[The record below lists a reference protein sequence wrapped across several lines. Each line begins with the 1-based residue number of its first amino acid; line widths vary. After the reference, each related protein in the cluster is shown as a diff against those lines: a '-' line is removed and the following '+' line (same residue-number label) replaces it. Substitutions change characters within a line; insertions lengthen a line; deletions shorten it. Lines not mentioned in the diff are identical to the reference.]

1 MPGCITLSFFLYIN
15 SSELLNNFY
24 SLPLMNKALIL
35 LIVFLH
41 TALPILA
48 DKKMS
53 TKDLWREIQQSEEY
67 IYGVGQGSTIKDAS
81 QMALEELVASISTN
95 VESNYNYRIAST
107 DGGIEGPTSSV
118 DINSMVKTYS
128 RMTLSNTKQ
137 LVLSA
142 EKDKMQTVVR
152 YMTRADLQEMF
163 RKRGEKVKEYVKIAR
178 RAAKNGQVDRALRNY
193 YWALALL
200 VSYPDGSQLQI
211 DDDDFNLQYAHT
223 WIPTQMKEI
232 FKRISLTPGTLT
244 EDTDLGEKILPIT
257 VTYQG
262 SPTDEITFS
271 CTDGNIAEVGPFT
284 PRDGK
289 ATLYLP
295 IETQEK
301 KLIANISYSGK
312 AESAI
317 DPELADVIDAAQFL
331 KFKEAELPLGRAI
344 VSATTAKQ
352 PVKEETVA
360 TVNPIKEPAAEP
372 IKEQESPVA
381 EPSQETPAL
390 AIAAKVS
397 TQPISASSNLYT
409 YRGETVDGKPDGS
422 GVMTFKASGTFD
434 GVTVSEGDYMEGE
447 FYAGHIYIVNHY
459 DRGGNLKQG
468 NIIKGM

>member
-1 MPGCITLSFFLYIN
+1 M
-15 SSELLNNFY
+15 
-24 SLPLMNKALIL
+24 A
-35 LIVFLH
+35 
-41 TALPILA
+41 LA

-107 DGGIEGPTSSV
+107 DGGVEGPTSSV

-178 RAAKNGQVDRALRNY
+178 RAAKNHQVDRALRNY

-223 WIPTQMKEI
+223 WIPTQMREI
-232 FKRISLTPGTLT
+232 FKQISLTPGTLT
-244 EDTDLGEKILPIT
+244 EDTALGEKILPIT

-271 CTDGNIAEVGPFT
+271 CTDGTIAEVGPFT

-301 KLIANISYSGK
+301 KLVAYISYSGK

-317 DPELADVIDAAQFL
+317 DPELADVIEAAQFL

-344 VSATTAKQ
+344 VSAAPAKQ

-360 TVNPIKEPAAEP
+360 TVNPIKEP
-372 IKEQESPVA
+372 IKEQESPIT
-381 EPSQETPAL
+381 EPSQEAPAL

-434 GVTVSEGDYMEGE
+434 GVSVSEGDYLEGE